1 MIKNEL
7 RGYDIILLVSS
18 RIKVVRINV
27 VVELDRQFDRMKTL
41 QVAMV
46 FLMMIGIESFYFLNL

>member
-7 RGYDIILLVSS
+7 RYDIILLVSS

>member
-41 QVAMV
+41 
-46 FLMMIGIESFYFLNL
+46 